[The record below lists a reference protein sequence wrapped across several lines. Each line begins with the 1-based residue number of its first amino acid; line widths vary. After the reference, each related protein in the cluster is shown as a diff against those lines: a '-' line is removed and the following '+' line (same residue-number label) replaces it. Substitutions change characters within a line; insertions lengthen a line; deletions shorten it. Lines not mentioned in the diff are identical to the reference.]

1 MLGHSVIFFVLLHLP
16 TVAASRRRAIE
27 TWPPPKI
34 PPSARRPRRNEG
46 SSFVLTNFKIG
57 NSGPE
62 INPAGPAH
70 TRARALTHSH
80 TERKPLFGSGVLFLR
95 KALRSLLFSLLSPS
109 AFLSP
114 LSSAVSTLRS
124 TSSFPA
130 KRGHVFSPINKSSR
144 SRNTSAVVSA
154 TEIAWYGMEYLY
166 CFCVIQT

>member
-95 KALRSLLFSLLSPS
+95 KAPHPLLCSFPSPLRFSFLSRLLSRRSAQPPPFLRREVTCFHPS
-109 AFLSP
+109 TRVRAPETPALW
-114 LSSAVSTLRS
+114 LALR
-124 TSSFPA
+124 
-130 KRGHVFSPINKSSR
+130 
-144 SRNTSAVVSA
+144 
-154 TEIAWYGMEYLY
+154 
-166 CFCVIQT
+166 